1 MALSRTRATS
11 SISLVLA
18 LCHEIGNDL
27 AAARLSAHLL
37 AHPRSRAELEQ
48 GAVAIEAVVAQ
59 ADALL
64 AQIRPL
70 LVGARDQ
77 ICAVSTR
84 SLLETV
90 DREVRSLGPSGAR
103 LEIRRP
109 RRVLDVH
116 VDPSSLSSLLLSL
129 ALDAC
134 EAAGKGGRVRLFTR
148 NEPARVRFVLEEGS
162 PKLEPL
168 GVGRGSAGR
177 ALWLEIARAVLKGMG
192 GSVEIRQ
199 GKRQRRTELSLP
211 ARLPPRSSRRPTARR
226 GAPPSDR

>member
-1 MALSRTRATS
+1 MALTRTRTTS

-27 AAARLSAHLL
+27 AAARLAAHLL
-37 AHPRSRAELEQ
+37 ARAGRRAELVE
-48 GAVAIEAVVAQ
+48 GAATIEAAVAQ

-64 AQIRPL
+64 EQIRPL
-70 LVGARDQ
+70 LVGARDR

-90 DREVRSLGPSGAR
+90 DREVRSLGRSVAR

-109 RRVLDVH
+109 RRVVDVN
-116 VDPSSLSSLLLSL
+116 VDPSSLCSLLLSL

-134 EAAGKGGRVRLFTR
+134 EAVGKGGRVRLLTR
-148 NEPARVRFVLEEGS
+148 NEPARVRFVLEEES

-168 GVGRGSAGR
+168 GAGRWSAGR

-192 GSVEIRQ
+192 GRVEIHQ
-199 GKRQRRTELSLP
+199 GKRRRRTELSFP
-211 ARLPPRSSRRPTARR
+211 ARLPSRSSRRPTARR
-226 GAPPSDR
+226 RAPS